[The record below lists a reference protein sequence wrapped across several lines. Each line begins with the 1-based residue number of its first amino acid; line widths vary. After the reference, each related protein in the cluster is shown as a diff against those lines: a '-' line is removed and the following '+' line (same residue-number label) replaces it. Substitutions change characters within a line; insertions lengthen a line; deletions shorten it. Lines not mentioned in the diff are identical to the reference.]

1 MSMST
6 DEIIEYVENVTW
18 DDVKDLSH
26 VNCRIYFDEELEIQ
40 DRELENSSYLYIT
53 IFSEPH
59 DDGKDRYFGS
69 STNSQIKSF
78 MDGDYKGTVVKYKD
92 IFENCI
98 SKYDHR
104 VICLKIDD
112 DESKILIEEE
122 DILVAVDAER
132 NINFFNASNI
142 SGGLLKSLG
151 NQQELFDSAIESIEK
166 TNRGEESDFVT
177 GEKNVHDLYKLKRAQ
192 PRSGDLD
199 DSHVNAIE
207 KDILGSYGKALEN
220 IRKTILMEDY
230 YGSGIHKRGGNTHTL
245 EAAVRP
251 SLKNYVN
258 KIGYVLW
265 PKSSWSK
272 CSEHTI
278 RDVLLWDNA
287 REEEI
292 SRKYT
297 NFDEI
302 IQSCFDLIKDYK
314 LKHTD
319 ERVKSRA
326 KALGMLE
333 SEWKG
338 SSGVRAKLKDL
349 VDQKSTEGY
358 VPEGMDRITYT
369 SAKIEAHEEEKSTS
383 NQDVKVLTTVYAG
396 SNTFTGW
403 DYIVRWLHDPKNKKR
418 RLHIDF
424 IHGVNGIQRYVE
436 AWPAKQLDIVPLIDK
451 MFEVYVI
458 SIDKDGNKITK
469 KDHFTWDVMNRFEP
483 KKNKIPD
490 QKAA

>member
-1 MSMST
+1 MSMT
-6 DEIIEYVENVTW
+6 NYEIIEYIENLTW

-278 RDVLLWDNA
+278 RDVLLWDMQ
-287 REEEI
+287 E
-292 SRKYT
+292 RKRYLV
-297 NFDEI
+297 N
-302 IQSCFDLIKDYK
+302 IQI
-314 LKHTD
+314 
-319 ERVKSRA
+319 
-326 KALGMLE
+326 
-333 SEWKG
+333 
-338 SSGVRAKLKDL
+338 
-349 VDQKSTEGY
+349 
-358 VPEGMDRITYT
+358 
-369 SAKIEAHEEEKSTS
+369 
-383 NQDVKVLTTVYAG
+383 LT
-396 SNTFTGW
+396 
-403 DYIVRWLHDPKNKKR
+403 R
-418 RLHIDF
+418 
-424 IHGVNGIQRYVE
+424 
-436 AWPAKQLDIVPLIDK
+436 
-451 MFEVYVI
+451 
-458 SIDKDGNKITK
+458 
-469 KDHFTWDVMNRFEP
+469 
-483 KKNKIPD
+483 
-490 QKAA
+490 